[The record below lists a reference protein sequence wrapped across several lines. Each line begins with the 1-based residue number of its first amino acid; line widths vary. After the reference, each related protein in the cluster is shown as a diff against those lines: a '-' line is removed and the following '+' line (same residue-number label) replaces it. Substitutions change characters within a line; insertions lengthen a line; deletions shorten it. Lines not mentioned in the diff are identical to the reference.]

1 MGYLSGLAITPR
13 TPTASAFLWE
23 YRYDITSMIS
33 YFKEV
38 HLPHLLS
45 IYKYSQGA
53 HKKGTDHSSTHTAK
67 PHYLCYNPENSLVD
81 WQLLHLWHCQETAI
95 DPLSAH
101 NVNTSPILKTFFF
114 QFWLHWAFAATGGLH
129 WPGSCGIFVPQ
140 PEIEPESPALEGGL
154 LTTGP
159 QGKSPIFEYFFSSSL
174 FFFFLVLEA
183 PYSSLT
189 NFTLPH

>member
-1 MGYLSGLAITPR
+1 MALPSH
-13 TPTASAFLWE
+13 PTASAFLWE
-23 YRYDITSMIS
+23 YRYDITSMIF

-45 IYKYSQGA
+45 IYKYSKGA
-53 HKKGTDHSSTHTAK
+53 HKKGTDHSSTHSAK
-67 PHYLCYNPENSLVD
+67 PHYLYYNPENSLVD

-114 QFWLHWAFAATGGLH
+114 SILAALGLRCSRRTSLTWVMWDFSSPTRDRTRVPCIGRRIVNHW
-129 WPGSCGIFVPQ
+129 
-140 PEIEPESPALEGGL
+140 
-154 LTTGP
+154 TTGEVP
-159 QGKSPIFEYFFSSSL
+159 HLWVFLFF

-183 PYSSLT
+183 PYSSLK